1 MPKTPSKNITPILL
15 SLYKKWFLHFSFLS
29 LFLINQVSGLA
40 QASLVHQDPFQAYY
54 DARQWMAEGNY
65 GLSYPV
71 FVELERKMRNGT
83 LQEHR
88 LVYDEVLFHT
98 IVCELMQENEA
109 AERNAKTYLASN
121 RSEIHRSLMGFY
133 LGQYYFKKQDFGSA
147 LFAFENVNAENL
159 SERQKSEM
167 QFAFGYSLLT
177 QRKLKEAKP
186 LLAEARLQTQSPYY
200 KDANY
205 YYGLLAYNDGQYKE
219 AIRSFEIAEDAPKY
233 QPLAPYYRASIQYAL
248 GNKDKGLELAEE
260 ALRKGNQ
267 FYENELHQLVGHA
280 YFEKSNYAKA
290 ITHLG
295 RYVQNTEKV
304 KREDLYELAYSH
316 YQQKNYEQSIVLFRP
331 LSDGK
336 DSLSQHAMYLLG
348 DAYLKT
354 NDKAN
359 AKTAFMFCA
368 DNSSYPAIRE
378 NSMFNAGKLSYDLGL
393 DDEAVRT
400 LKKFIATFPNSKWQS
415 EAKEI
420 LVATLANTSNYK
432 EALTL
437 YEGLENK
444 TAESQRIYPRLLFN
458 RAQEEINDRRLDEAE
473 KLLDKGLKAPYNESV
488 LPLLK
493 FWKGEISYFRKDYP
507 AAIRYM
513 SEYLKQPVENRET
526 NAVNARYTLA
536 YSYLLN
542 NEFSNAEREFE
553 TLQRSKFSSPQQAD
567 DVKARLADAYYMQK
581 SFSKAKPLYTG
592 LHENKSDYADYALYQ
607 LGMIAGAENKPAQKI
622 TYLQNVDKLYPQSI
636 LASAANLEVAKTY
649 LAEENYREAL
659 PWLDKV
665 VNAKGGDALKPEAM
679 LKQGLAYYNLNNSA
693 EALKRFRTLITTYR
707 DSPEADEAIDNVR
720 SIFVEQGKPN
730 EFVTFMSSVGRGLDR
745 NTADSLSFVAA
756 EIQLSEGKKDQALK
770 GFIEYL
776 KTYPDGRYHLQATWF
791 AAEMYR
797 EKKEMKNAL
806 PLYESLIAKAP
817 NRHAEASLLQVSR
830 YYYFEEKNYAKAVGF
845 YKSLLSTASNQ
856 ENKLEAMRGIVR
868 CMYYSGAYDEALT
881 VANELLEQRG
891 IGTDDK
897 VFANLVLGK
906 QAWKSGNY
914 TAAIKHYKEVASLN
928 NAEYGAEARFG
939 IAESLLAQNKL
950 DEAEE
955 AAFDVIKKSGSYAFW
970 VTKSY
975 ILLGDV
981 YHKQKDYFN
990 AKATYKSVSE
1000 NASIA
1005 ELKKEAADK
1014 LKMVE
1019 KEEREQSK
1027 ISQ

>member
-1 MPKTPSKNITPILL
+1 MPKAPSRIFAPIFV
-15 SLYKKWFLHFSFLS
+15 SLYRKWVHYFSFLT
-29 LFLINQVSGLA
+29 LFLLNQVSGFS

-65 GLSYPV
+65 ALSYPV

-88 LVYDEVLFHT
+88 LLYDEVLFHT

-109 AERNAKTYLASN
+109 AKRNAQAYLSSN

-133 LGQYYFKKQDFGSA
+133 LGQYYFKRQDFGSA
-147 LFAFENVNAENL
+147 LSAFENVQAETL

-167 QFAFGYSLLT
+167 QFAYGYSLLT
-177 QRKLKEAKP
+177 QRKFKEAKP
-186 LLAEARLQTQSPYY
+186 LLAEARLQIQSPYH

-233 QPLAPYYRASIQYAL
+233 QTLAPYYRASIQYAL
-248 GNKDKGLELAEE
+248 GNKDTGLELAEE

-280 YFEKSNYAKA
+280 YFEKGNYAKA

-295 RYVQNTEKV
+295 RYVQNTDKV
-304 KREDLYELAYSH
+304 KREDFYELAYSY
-316 YQQKNYEQSIVLFRP
+316 YQLKNYEQSIVLFRP

-368 DNSSYPAIRE
+368 DNSSYPTIRE

-400 LKKFIATFPNSKWQS
+400 LKKFITTFPNSKWLGES
-415 EAKEI
+415 KEI
-420 LVATLANTSNYK
+420 LIASLANTSNYK

-444 TAESQRIYPRLLFN
+444 TTASQRIYPRLLFN
-458 RAQEEINDRRLDEAE
+458 RAQEEINDRRIDEAD
-473 KLLDKGLKAPYNESV
+473 KLLDKASMAPYNESV

-493 FWKGEISYFRKDYP
+493 FWKGEIAYFRKDY
-507 AAIRYM
+507 AGAIKYM

-526 NAVNARYTLA
+526 NTTNARYTLA

-542 NEFSNAEREFE
+542 NEFGNAEREFE
-553 TLQRSKFSSPQQAD
+553 TLQRGRLSNPQQAD
-567 DVKARLADAYYMQK
+567 DVKARLADAYFMQK
-581 SFSKAKPLYTG
+581 SFSKAKPLYTE
-592 LHENKSDYADYALYQ
+592 LQERKSDYADYALYQ

-622 TYLQNVDKLYPQSI
+622 SYLQNVDKQYPESI
-636 LASAANLEVAKTY
+636 LAASANLEVAKTY
-649 LAEENYREAL
+649 LADENYREAL
-659 PWLDKV
+659 PWLEKV
-665 VNAKGGDALKPEAM
+665 MSAKGGDALKPEAM
-679 LKQGLAYYNLNNSA
+679 LKQGLAYYNLNNSG
-693 EALKRFRTLITTYR
+693 EALKRFRALITTYR

-730 EFVTFMSSVGRGLDR
+730 EFVTFMTAVGRGLDR

-756 EIQLSEGKKDQALK
+756 EIQLSEGKKDEALK

-776 KTYPDGRYHLQATWF
+776 RTYPEGRYNLQAIWF
-791 AAEMYR
+791 SAEIYR
-797 EKKEMKNAL
+797 GKKDLKNAI
-806 PLYESLIAKAP
+806 PLYESLIAKTP

-845 YKSLLSTASNQ
+845 YKSLLATASNQ

-868 CMYYSGAYDEALT
+868 CMYYSGAYEDALT

-906 QAWKSGNY
+906 QTWKSGNY

-928 NAEYGAEARFG
+928 NAAYGAEARFG

-1000 NASIA
+1000 NASIS

-1014 LKMVE
+1014 LKTVE